1 MNAPE
6 RTLTGK
12 GPLRRGERTI
22 GTVNYTIQLMLTGD
36 QAALVQLEPRPP
48 AQDGD
53 LLHVTLE
60 DGRVLNCQM
69 LAGSPYCAVVG
80 DGPITGRELAFASFE
95 PRDISR
101 EASAAADT
109 RPR

>member
-1 MNAPE
+1 MNASE

-22 GTVNYTIQLMLTGD
+22 CTVNYTIQLMLTSD
-36 QAALVQLEPRPP
+36 KAALVQLEPRPP

-53 LLHVTLE
+53 LLHLTLE

-69 LAGSPYCAVVG
+69 LAGSQYCAVVG
-80 DGPITGRELAFASFE
+80 DGPITERRARVREF
-95 PRDISR
+95 
-101 EASAAADT
+101 
-109 RPR
+109 

>member
-6 RTLTGK
+6 RTLTGT

-22 GTVNYTIQLMLTGD
+22 CTVTYTIQLMLTSD
-36 QAALVQLEPRPP
+36 QAALVQFEPRPP

-53 LLHVTLE
+53 LLHLTLE

-69 LAGSPYCAVVG
+69 LAGAPYCAVVG
-80 DGPITGRELAFASFE
+80 DGPIAERRARIREF
-95 PRDISR
+95 
-101 EASAAADT
+101 
-109 RPR
+109 

>member
-1 MNAPE
+1 MS

-12 GPLRRGERTI
+12 GILRRGERTI
-22 GTVNYTIQLMLTGD
+22 CTLNYTIHLMLGSA
-36 QAALVQLEPRPP
+36 QAALVEFEPKPP

-53 LLHVTLE
+53 LIHLTLE

-80 DGPITGRELAFASFE
+80 YGPIIERRARVREF
-95 PRDISR
+95 
-101 EASAAADT
+101 
-109 RPR
+109 